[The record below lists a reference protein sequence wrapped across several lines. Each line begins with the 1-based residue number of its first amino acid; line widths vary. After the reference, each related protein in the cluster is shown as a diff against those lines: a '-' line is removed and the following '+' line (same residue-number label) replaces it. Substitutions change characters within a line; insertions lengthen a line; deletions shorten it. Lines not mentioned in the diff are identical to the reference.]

1 MKISIIYDSKFG
13 NTEKIAEIIKEI
25 VIKKGEVKIKKVT
38 ETKLKDINDVDLV
51 VIGSPT
57 HAGNVSEAT
66 KVLLNMIPKD
76 SLKGKKFAVFDTSL
90 ATFGQNI
97 FKKGII
103 KFFGYSAPKMAN
115 VLKKR
120 GGEILSTQS
129 FFVMG
134 MKGPLKDDEMNRVK
148 NWAKG
153 LVQK

>member
-1 MKISIIYDSKFG
+1 MKISVVYDSKFG
-13 NTEKIAEIIKEI
+13 NTQKIAETIKE
-25 VIKKGEVKIKKVT
+25 VVERGNEVKVIHVTDIKI
-38 ETKLKDINDVDLV
+38 KDIESPDMVI
-51 VIGSPT
+51 IGSPT

-76 SLKGKKFAVFDTSL
+76 SLKNKPFAVFDTSV
-90 ATFGQNI
+90 ASFGQNI
-97 FKKGII
+97 FMKGII

-120 GGEILSTQS
+120 GAKIVSIQS

-134 MKGPLKDDEMNRVK
+134 MKGPLKEDEIKRVK

-153 LVQK
+153 IIE